1 VIAASLTSFLI
12 FRTTIANRGE
22 VTIV

>member
-1 VIAASLTSFLI
+1 VITASLTRFLI

-22 VTIV
+22 VTTV

>member
-1 VIAASLTSFLI
+1 VITAGLTSFLI

-22 VTIV
+22 VTTV